1 MNMQPSLIAELG
13 DELLAALQEGRS
25 IAPLT
30 ERYPDLGVDDAYRIS
45 RHVLARREALGEKVV
60 GKKVGATSAVVQQML
75 DVHAPD
81 FGFLTDAM
89 QYPDD
94 SAISLSR
101 CGLIQPRVEG
111 EIVFKL
117 KADLT
122 GPGVTREAVLAA
134 TEWVAPG
141 FEIVDSRIDDWQ
153 IRMADTVADNASC
166 GLFIVG
172 ERRTSPDDVDLASLR
187 MELCRN
193 GEPAGS
199 GIGAALQGHPAESV
213 VWLANT
219 LCEMGIPLRA
229 GELVLSGSMGHL
241 TPVRVGDRL
250 ALEIDIL
257 GGCSVRFV
265 R

>member
-13 DELLAALQEGRS
+13 DELLAAWQEGRS

-30 ERYPDLGVDDAYRIS
+30 ERYPELGVDDAYRIS
-45 RHVLARREALGEKVV
+45 CHVLARREALGEKVV
-60 GKKVGATSAVVQQML
+60 GKKVGATSKVVQQL
-75 DVHAPD
+75 FDVPEPD

-172 ERRTSPDDVDLASLR
+172 ERRTPPDDVDLASLR

-213 VWLANT
+213 AWLANT

-229 GELVLSGSMGHL
+229 GELVLSGSMDHL